1 MTHDLLIVGGGP
13 AAVAAGVYAAR
24 KRLKTLVVAGEFGGQ
39 SSVSAEIYNWI
50 GTTNISGE
58 ELAKNLKQHLFSYQN
73 ETDFVIKEGVRVE
86 QISKKETEKTFT
98 AKLDNSENVQARAV
112 LMTTGAERRKL
123 TVPGAKEFEQKGITY
138 CATCDGPL
146 FADKDVVVI
155 GGGNAAFETVSQLLA
170 YCKSVTL
177 IHRGE
182 SFRADEITVEKV
194 KQNSKVKLITN
205 AELIE
210 FKGGKFVSSLVYK
223 DSKTG
228 EQKELKTDGVFVE
241 IGLVP
246 STWPVQDV
254 VKLNTNGSIPVD
266 PRTQATSTPGIWA
279 AGDCTDALYH
289 QNNIAAGDAIKAL
302 ENIYQY
308 LHLNS

>member
-123 TVPGAKEFEQKGITY
+123 TVQGAKEFEQKGITY

-177 IHRGE
+177 VHRGE
-182 SFRADEITVEKV
+182 NFRADEITVEKV

-289 QNNIAAGDAIKAL
+289 QNNIAAGDAVKAL